1 MQRKRFK
8 GKMDPRMEAFQASI
22 GFDRRLASADIAGS
36 RAYARAL
43 SKAGVLS
50 LKECRRIEQ
59 GLDSVRKDF
68 EQGKAR
74 VSVRDEDIHMAVER
88 LLFDKIGALAGKLH
102 TGRSRNDQ
110 VATDERLFLL
120 AEIPGVRSGLLE
132 VQKAL
137 VGIAGKHLDTFLPG
151 YTHLQRA
158 QPISLAHV
166 FLSYFWMLE
175 RDKERLADL
184 ARRADVLPLGS
195 GALAGNAFRIDR
207 LALARDLGFSR
218 ISENSLDAVSDRD
231 PLVEFMAFA
240 ALGMVHLSRLA
251 EDLILWSTS
260 EFGFVEVADEFAT
273 GSSLMPQKKNPDS
286 LELIR
291 GKSGRVI
298 GNLTGFLA
306 TLKGLPSSY
315 NKDLQ
320 EDKEPFFDSLD
331 TFNFALGVL
340 APLLRALKVHPR
352 RMREAVDESLLATD
366 LADYLAKKG
375 LPFREAHEV
384 VGQVVRH
391 AIENKRGLDELSL
404 ETLKRFSPLFESDAL
419 SVVTVEASLA
429 ARNVY
434 GGTAPDAVRQ
444 ALAEAKILL
453 RSQSP

>member
-1 MQRKRFK
+1 MQRKRFT
-8 GKMDPRMEAFQASI
+8 GEMDARMEAFQASI
-22 GFDRRLASADIAGS
+22 EFDRRLASADIAGS

-43 SKAGVLS
+43 SKARILTRNE
-50 LKECRRIEQ
+50 LKRIEQ
-59 GLDSVRKDF
+59 GLDSVRRDF
-68 EQGKAR
+68 EQGRAK

-88 LLFDKIGALAGKLH
+88 MLYQKIGALAGKLH

-137 VGIAGKHLDTFLPG
+137 VGKAEQHLDTLLPG

-195 GALAGNAFRIDR
+195 GALAGNAFGIDR
-207 LALARDLGFSR
+207 LALAKDLGFTR

-298 GNLTGFLA
+298 GNLVGFLA

-366 LADYLAKKG
+366 LADYLVRKG
-375 LPFREAHEV
+375 MPFRES
-384 VGQVVRH
+384 H
-391 AIENKRGLDELSL
+391 ALTSELSHL
-404 ETLKRFSPLFESDAL
+404 SVLKRKPLSQWTLKELRKHSMLFRKEVYGVFD
-419 SVVTVEASLA
+419 VHASLA
-429 ARNVY
+429 KRDLP
-434 GGTAPDAVRQ
+434 GGTGPRAVRNQ
-444 ALAEAKILL
+444 LAKAKRLV
-453 RSQSP
+453 RAG

>member
-1 MQRKRFK
+1 MQRKRFT
-8 GKMDPRMEAFQASI
+8 GEMDARMEAFQASI

-43 SKAGVLS
+43 SKAGILTRNE
-50 LKECRRIEQ
+50 LKRIEQ
-59 GLDSVRKDF
+59 GLDSVRSDF
-68 EQGKAR
+68 EQGRAK

-88 LLFDKIGALAGKLH
+88 MLFQKIGALAGKLH

-137 VGIAGKHLDTFLPG
+137 VGKAEKHLDTLLPG

-195 GALAGNAFRIDR
+195 GALAGNAFGIDR
-207 LALARDLGFSR
+207 MALARDLGFSR

-298 GNLTGFLA
+298 GNLVGFLA

-340 APLLRALKVHPR
+340 APLLRALKVYPR

-366 LADYLAKKG
+366 LADYLVRKG
-375 LPFREAHEV
+375 MPFRES
-384 VGQVVRH
+384 H
-391 AIENKRGLDELSL
+391 ALTSEPSHLSVLKRKPLSQW
-404 ETLKRFSPLFESDAL
+404 TLKELRKHSMLFRKEVYGVFD
-419 SVVTVEASLA
+419 VHASLA
-429 ARNVY
+429 KRDLP
-434 GGTAPDAVRQ
+434 GGTGPRAVRNQ
-444 ALAEAKILL
+444 LAKAKRLV
-453 RSQSP
+453 RAG

>member
-8 GKMDPRMEAFQASI
+8 GKMNPRMEAFQASI
-22 GFDRRLASADIAGS
+22 GFDRRLAFVDIVGS

-43 SKAGVLS
+43 SKAGVLTRNE
-50 LKECRRIEQ
+50 LRRIEQ
-59 GLDSVRKDF
+59 GLNSVRRDF
-68 EQGKAR
+68 DQGRAK
-74 VSVRDEDIHMAVER
+74 VGIRDEDIHMAVER
-88 LLFDKIGALAGKLH
+88 MLYQNIGALAGKLH

-137 VGIAGKHLDTFLPG
+137 AEKAEKHLDTLLPG

-184 ARRADVLPLGS
+184 AHRADVLPLGS
-195 GALAGNAFRIDR
+195 GALTGNAFRIDR
-207 LALARDLGFSR
+207 RALARDLGFSR

-298 GNLTGFLA
+298 GNLVGFLA

-331 TFNFALGVL
+331 TFNLALGVL

-352 RMREAVDESLLATD
+352 RMRDAVDESLLATD
-366 LADYLAKKG
+366 LADYLVRKG
-375 LPFREAHEV
+375 MPFRESHALV
-384 VGQVVRH
+384 SDLVRL
-391 AIENKRGLDELSL
+391 AMANKIPLSQW
-404 ETLKRFSPLFESDAL
+404 PLPAL
-419 SVVTVEASLA
+419 REHSRLFGKDVYRVFDVRVSLA
-429 ARNVY
+429 RRDLP
-434 GGTAPDAVRQ
+434 GGTGPRALRTQ
-444 ALAEAKILL
+444 LAEVKRLIKLG
-453 RSQSP
+453 